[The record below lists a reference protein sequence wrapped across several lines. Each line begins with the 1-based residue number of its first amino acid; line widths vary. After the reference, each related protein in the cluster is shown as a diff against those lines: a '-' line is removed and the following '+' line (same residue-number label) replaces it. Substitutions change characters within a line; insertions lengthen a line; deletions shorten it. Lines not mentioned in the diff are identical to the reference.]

1 MKICRM
7 DLVLLPAVGVMLT
20 CFAGL
25 AWNLPVFDGQQEPEV
40 VSLLGKKLYAAPAE
54 GEELAKLQGT
64 LEEAAR
70 ALETSPDN
78 LEAIIVYG
86 RALAG
91 LWRYHEA
98 IEVYSKGIKV
108 HPDEAMLY
116 RHRGHRYISIREFG
130 KAASD
135 MAKAAAL
142 NDKDFDIWYHL
153 GLAHYLLGDFDKAR
167 AAYESCLKVSADDD
181 SKIAISNWLYATLR
195 RLDRKEDAAGVLEA
209 ISESMKVKEN
219 TSYLN
224 LLLFFKGLKTED
236 EILNLSANSEL
247 DAATV
252 GYGIGCWHLYG
263 GQKEKARDFFE
274 KIVTGRYWPAF
285 GFIAAEAELARMK

>member
-1 MKICRM
+1 MKNLGLF
-7 DLVLLPAVGVMLT
+7 LVL
-20 CFAGL
+20 GL
-25 AWNLPVFDGQQEPEV
+25 ALSFCILALNGAQSSTQQMDKEPEV

-252 GYGIGCWHLYG
+252 GYGIGCWHLHN
-263 GQKEKARDFFE
+263 GQKEKARGFFE

-285 GFIAAEAELARMK
+285 GFIAAEAELVRMK

>member
-1 MKICRM
+1 MKIFR
-7 DLVLLPAVGVMLT
+7 DRSSSALTVAVSLA
-20 CFAGL
+20 CFFCL
-25 AWNLPVFDGQQEPEV
+25 AWTLSLSAGQQEPEV
-40 VSLLGKKLYAAPAE
+40 VSPLGRKLFATSAE
-54 GEELAKLQGT
+54 GEELAKLQAT
-64 LEEAAR
+64 LGEALRTVEAD
-70 ALETSPDN
+70 PDN
-78 LEAIIVYG
+78 VKAIIGYG

-98 IEVYSKGIKV
+98 IEVYSKGIMA

-130 KAASD
+130 KAATD
-135 MAKAAAL
+135 LAKAAAL

-153 GLAHYLLGDFDKAR
+153 GVAHYLRGDFDKAR
-167 AAYESCLKVSADDD
+167 AAYESCLKVTADDD
-181 SKIAISNWLYATLR
+181 SRIAISNWLYATLR
-195 RLDRKEDAAGVLEA
+195 RLGQKKDAAKILEG
-209 ISESMKVKEN
+209 INEDMKVEEN
-219 TSYLN
+219 TSYHN

-236 EILNLSANSEL
+236 EILNWAENSEL

-252 GYGIGCWHLYG
+252 GYGIGCCNLYS
-263 GQKEKARDFFE
+263 GQKEKARGFFE

>member
-1 MKICRM
+1 MRNPRSKSSFTLAT
-7 DLVLLPAVGVMLT
+7 LVFLACLCSLALNLPAP
-20 CFAGL
+20 
-25 AWNLPVFDGQQEPEV
+25 NEQQKPEV

-54 GEELAKLQGT
+54 GEELAKLQAG
-64 LEEAAR
+64 LAEALR
-70 ALETSPDN
+70 AVEADPGNVET
-78 LEAIIVYG
+78 IIAYG

-98 IEVYSKGIKV
+98 IDVYSRGIEA
-108 HPDEAMLY
+108 HPGEAMLY

-135 MAKAAAL
+135 MAKAVAL

-153 GLAHYLLGDFDKAR
+153 GLANYLRGEFDAAR
-167 AAYESCLKVSADDD
+167 AAYESCLKVASDDD
-181 SKIAISNWLYATLR
+181 STIAISNWLYAALR
-195 RLDRKEDAAGVLEA
+195 RLGRKEEAAKVLEG
-209 ISESMKVKEN
+209 IHGDMKVVEN

-236 EILNLSANSEL
+236 EIINWAASSEL

-252 GYGIGCWHLYG
+252 AYGVGCWNLYSG
-263 GQKEKARDFFE
+263 EKEKAREYFE
-274 KIVTGRYWPAF
+274 KVVGGRYWPAF
-285 GFIAAEAELARMK
+285 GFIAAEAELARMR

>member
-1 MKICRM
+1 MMKKSRPIFS
-7 DLVLLPAVGVMLT
+7 LGVFAFIILALN
-20 CFAGL
+20 AGL
-25 AWNLPVFDGQQEPEV
+25 SAGQQADKKPEA
-40 VSLLGKKLYAAPAE
+40 VSLLGKKLYATPAE
-54 GEELAKLQGT
+54 GEEQVKLQAI

-70 ALETSPDN
+70 AVEADPAGV
-78 LEAIIVYG
+78 EAIIAYG

-98 IEVYSKGIKV
+98 IEVYSKGIEA
-108 HPDEAMLY
+108 HPGEAMLY
-116 RHRGHRYISIREFG
+116 RHRGHRHISIREFQ

-135 MAKAAAL
+135 LAKAAAL

-153 GLAHYLLGDFDKAR
+153 GLAHFLLGEFDKAR
-167 AAYESCLKVSADDD
+167 PAYESCLKVAEDDD

-195 RLDRKEDAAGVLEA
+195 RLGRKEDAAKILAG
-209 ISESMKVKEN
+209 ISETMAVKEN

-224 LLLFFKGLKTED
+224 LLLFFKGVKTED
-236 EILNLSANSEL
+236 EILSLSANSEL

-252 GYGIGCWHLYG
+252 GYGVGCWHLYS
-263 GQKEKARDFFE
+263 GQKEKARALFE
-274 KIVTGRYWPAF
+274 KIMAGSYWPAF